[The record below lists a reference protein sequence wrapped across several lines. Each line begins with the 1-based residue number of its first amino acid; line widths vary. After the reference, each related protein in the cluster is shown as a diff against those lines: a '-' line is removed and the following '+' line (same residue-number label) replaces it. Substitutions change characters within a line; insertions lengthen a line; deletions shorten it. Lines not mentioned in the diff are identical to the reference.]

1 MFDVLLSLAISFSI
15 TFLAIPAI
23 ITVAETKKLFDVP
36 DERKIHQAHIPS
48 LGGLGIFAGFMLAC
62 LLSIGL
68 GTAPEFQYFLA
79 AALVM
84 FFLGLK
90 DDILV
95 ISPIKKFI
103 GQVLAAFLIIYK
115 GGVQITSMNGFL
127 GVHELPEMFSI
138 FLTYFTVIV
147 IINSFNLIDG
157 IDGLA
162 GTLGIISSAI
172 FGAWFLAAGLV
183 PYAVLGFSLAGSLTA
198 FLIFNYHPARIF
210 MGDTGSMLIG
220 LVNAVLVVKFIS
232 AAQMPDINVPVLA
245 APAVGFTVLLIPLLD
260 TLRVFAIRIFHQRSP
275 FSPDRNHIHHLMLDK
290 GWSHNTITFTL
301 AGFSIAFV
309 GLAYSFRT
317 TGCTWIILS
326 GISIFFGGI
335 AALYY
340 TRRYPRMFVARAS
353 GMKKLEH
360 TGTKIVPLTKDIVL
374 EQQNRKG

>member
-1 MFDVLLSLAISFSI
+1 MFDVLLSLAISFTI
-15 TFLAIPAI
+15 TFMAIPAI
-23 ITVAETKKLFDVP
+23 ITVAESKKLFDVP
-36 DERKIHQAHIPS
+36 DERKIHKAHIPS
-48 LGGLGIFAGFMLAC
+48 LGGLGIFAGFMLAS
-62 LLSIGL
+62 LLSISL
-68 GTAPEFQYFLA
+68 SVASEFQFFLA

-115 GGVQITSMNGFL
+115 GGVQITSMHGFL
-127 GVHELPEMFSI
+127 GIDELPEMFSI
-138 FLTYFTVIV
+138 MLTYFTVIV

-162 GTLGIISSAI
+162 GTLGIIAAAL
-172 FGAWFLAAGLV
+172 FGSYFLASGMI

-210 MGDTGSMLIG
+210 MGDTGSMLVG
-220 LVNAVLVVKFIS
+220 LVNAILVVKFI
-232 AAQMPDINVPVLA
+232 AVAQTTTVSVPVNA
-245 APAVGFTVLLIPLLD
+245 APAIGFTVLLIPLLD

-275 FSPDRNHIHHLMLDK
+275 FIPDRNHIHHLMLDK

-301 AGFSIAFV
+301 AGFSLAFV
-309 GLAYSFRT
+309 LAAYTLRQV
-317 TGCTWIILS
+317 GCTLIILS
-326 GISIFFGGI
+326 GIGIFFAGI
-335 AALYY
+335 AMLYY
-340 TRRYPRMFVARAS
+340 TRRHPRLFVARADVS
-353 GMKKLEH
+353 KSEH

-374 EQQNRKG
+374 EQQNLQG

>member
-23 ITVAETKKLFDVP
+23 ITVAESKKLFDVP

-48 LGGLGIFAGFMLAC
+48 LGGIGIFAGFMLAC
-62 LLSIGL
+62 LLSISL
-68 GTAPEFQYFLA
+68 SISPEFQYFLA
-79 AALVM
+79 AGLVM

-115 GGVQITSMNGFL
+115 GGVQITSMHGFL
-127 GVHELPEMFSI
+127 GIHDLPEMFSI
-138 FLTYFTVIV
+138 FLTYFTIIV

-162 GTLGIISSAI
+162 GTLGIIAAAL
-172 FGAWFLAAGLV
+172 FGAWFLAAGMV
-183 PYAVLGFSLAGSLTA
+183 PYAVMGFALAGSLTA
-198 FLIFNYHPARIF
+198 FLIFNYHPAKIF

-220 LVNAVLVVKFIS
+220 LVNSILVVKFI
-232 AAQMPDINVPVLA
+232 AVAQSPGISVPMDA
-245 APAVGFTVLLIPLLD
+245 APALGFTVLLIPLMD

-275 FSPDRNHIHHLMLDK
+275 FIPDRNHIHHLMLDK
-290 GWSHNTITFTL
+290 GWSHNRITFTL
-301 AGFSIAFV
+301 AGFSIAFISA
-309 GLAYSFRT
+309 AYAFRSI
-317 TGCTWIILS
+317 GCTWVILA
-326 GISIFFGGI
+326 GITIFFAGI

-340 TRRYPRMFVARAS
+340 TRRHPRMFVARATA
-353 GMKKLEH
+353 KNTEH

-374 EQQNRKG
+374 EQQNLNG

>member
-1 MFDVLLSLAISFSI
+1 MFDVLLSLAISFTI

-23 ITVAETKKLFDVP
+23 ITVAETKKLFDIP
-36 DERKIHQAHIPS
+36 DERKIHKVHTPS

-62 LLSIGL
+62 LLSINL
-68 GTAPEFQYFLA
+68 GSVSEFQYFLA

-115 GGVQITSMNGFL
+115 GGVQITSMHGFL
-127 GVHELPEMFSI
+127 GMNELPEMFSI
-138 FLTYFTVIV
+138 MLTYFTVIV

-162 GTLGIISSAI
+162 GTLGVIASTL
-172 FGAWFLAAGLV
+172 FGAYFLAAGMI
-183 PYAVLGFSLAGSLTA
+183 PYAVLGFALAGSLTA

-220 LVNAVLVVKFIS
+220 LVNAILVVKFI
-232 AAQMPDINVPVLA
+232 AVAQSPGISVPVLA
-245 APAVGFTVLLIPLLD
+245 APAIGFTVLLIPLLD
-260 TLRVFAIRIFHQRSP
+260 TLRVFGIRIFHQRSP
-275 FSPDRNHIHHLMLDK
+275 FIPDRNHIHHLMLDK

-301 AGFSIAFV
+301 AGFSIAIV
-309 GLAYSFRT
+309 VTAYAFRSS
-317 TGCTWIILS
+317 GCTWIITA
-326 GISIFFGGI
+326 GIAIFFSGI

-340 TRRYPRMFVARAS
+340 TRRHPRLFIARAEVTNA
-353 GMKKLEH
+353 EH
-360 TGTKIVPLTKDIVL
+360 QGTKVVPLTKEIML
-374 EQQNRKG
+374 EQQN

>member
-1 MFDVLLSLAISFSI
+1 MFDVLLSLAISFTI

-23 ITVAETKKLFDVP
+23 ITVAESKKLFDVP

-62 LLSIGL
+62 LLSIHL
-68 GTAPEFQYFLA
+68 SNSPEFQYFLA

-103 GQVLAAFLIIYK
+103 GQVIAAFLIIYK
-115 GGVQITSMNGFL
+115 GGVQITSMHGFL
-127 GVHELPEMFSI
+127 GINELPEMFSMI
-138 FLTYFTVIV
+138 LTYFTVIV

-162 GTLGIISSAI
+162 GTLGIISAAL
-172 FGAWFLAAGLV
+172 FGFYFLRTDMV
-183 PYAVLGFSLAGSLTA
+183 PYAILAFSLAGSLMA
-198 FLIFNYHPARIF
+198 FLIFNYHPAKIF

-220 LVNAVLVVKFIS
+220 LVNAVLVIKFIDV
-232 AAQMPDINVPVLA
+232 AQAPGMAMPVYA
-245 APAVGFTVLLIPLLD
+245 APAIGFTILLIPLLD
-260 TLRVFAIRIFHQRSP
+260 TLRVFGIRIFHQRSP

-301 AGFSIAFV
+301 AGFS
-309 GLAYSFRT
+309 LAIVSAAYFSRSI
-317 TGCTWIILS
+317 GCTWVILA
-326 GISIFFGGI
+326 GVAIFFTGI

-340 TRRYPRMFVARAS
+340 TRRHPRLFVTRS
-353 GMKKLEH
+353 GINNQEH
-360 TGTKIVPLTKDIVL
+360 QVTKIVPLNKDIVL
-374 EQQNRKG
+374 EQQNL

>member
-1 MFDVLLSLAISFSI
+1 MFDVLLSLAISFTI

-23 ITVAETKKLFDVP
+23 ITVAESKKLFDVP

-48 LGGLGIFAGFMLAC
+48 LGGIGIFAGFMIAC
-62 LLSIGL
+62 LVSVGL

-103 GQVLAAFLIIYK
+103 GQVLASFLIVYK
-115 GGVQITSMNGFL
+115 GGAQITSMHGFL
-127 GVHELPEMFSI
+127 GIHALPEMFSI
-138 FLTYFTVIV
+138 MLTYFTIIV

-162 GTLGIISSAI
+162 GTLGIIAASV
-172 FGAWFLAAGLV
+172 FGAYFLAAGMV
-183 PYAVLGFSLAGSLTA
+183 AYAVLGFSLAGALTA

-220 LVNAVLVVKFIS
+220 LVNAILVVKFI
-232 AAQMPDINVPVLA
+232 AIAQAPTANLPVFA
-245 APAVGFTVLLIPLLD
+245 APAIGFTLLLIPLLD

-275 FSPDRNHIHHLMLDK
+275 FVPDRNHIHHLMLDK

-301 AGFSIAFV
+301 GGVTLGFV
-309 GLAYSFRT
+309 GAAYACRNS
-317 TGCTWIILS
+317 GCTWIILA
-326 GISIFFGGI
+326 GVIIFFAGI

-340 TRRYPRMFVARAS
+340 TRRHPRLFVARAETA
-353 GMKKLEH
+353 KTEH
-360 TGTKIVPLTKDIVL
+360 AGTKIVPLTKDLVL
-374 EQQNRKG
+374 EQQNLKG